1 MDGFIPVSFC
11 NLTKTAEVACATKCI
26 SKNLLLFYFHQ
37 NLLHKTNHHL
47 SCDPCLESVDHV
59 FTVCNLCFSKGG
71 LLAGEEVVS
80 GVGEGVGGGWSEVFS
95 ELCNNSQSLILLAL
109 VFARNHL
116 HHCCLGGI
124 GNFVVKRKAKI
135 LPK

>member
-95 ELCNNSQSLILLAL
+95 EIVAKKMLGSKVYPKLFLFPSFVTIHKAL
-109 VFARNHL
+109 FYL
-116 HHCCLGGI
+116 H
-124 GNFVVKRKAKI
+124 
-135 LPK
+135 